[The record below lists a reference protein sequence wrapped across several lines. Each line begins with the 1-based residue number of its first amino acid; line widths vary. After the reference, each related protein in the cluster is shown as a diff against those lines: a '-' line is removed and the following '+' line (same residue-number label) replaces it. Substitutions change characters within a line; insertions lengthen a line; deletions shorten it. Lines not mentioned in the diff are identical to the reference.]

1 MGKLSYDA
9 NCFMQVP
16 VILVVSVSVSM
27 LVVLPVILLN
37 PVYKCNEV
45 VRYKCSYGW
54 VRDKNLCYY
63 ASKIESSW
71 EQSIIHCSL
80 LGGELAVISEDNADY
95 LATVNSMITKK
106 GYWVGMKRVDGVF
119 KWINGKN
126 ATNISLDKIHRTY
139 NCGYFDGVDIKAA
152 SCKSR
157 KNYICVKYLEVVA
170 LT

>member
-95 LATVNSMITKK
+95 LATVNSMITKN
-106 GYWVGMKRVDGVF
+106 GYWIGLRRTDGKF
-119 KWINGKN
+119 KWIDSNNTTDILSDN
-126 ATNISLDKIHRTY
+126 AYKTH
-139 NCGYFDGVDIKAA
+139 NCGYINGLDIKAA
-152 SCKSR
+152 NCNTK
-157 KNYICVKYLEVVA
+157 KKYICVKYLEIIA